1 MADVHFGARALQT
14 LLGDWREQRGT
25 RPAYLAL
32 ATGSACSA
40 STAASPRAAA
50 SPPSASSRPVWA

>member
-1 MADVHFGARALQT
+1 MADVHFGVRALQT

-32 ATGSACSA
+32 ADRIRLLSIDG
-40 STAASPRAAA
+40 RLG
-50 SPPSASSRPVWA
+50 SRPVETTENDA